1 MKIRINNRIRANN
14 LNPVVDFLEKEFYN
28 RSNFAKECI
37 DMFFKKKEKPQGYV
51 HRPRDFD
58 RDERIEIQKIVSSI
72 PVTRKMLSYDLL
84 ITAINNYVV
93 KNIKI
98 GANAARN
105 VNTTK
110 HPQVFFSSMRDLI
123 SSTENLVKIEPY
135 WRFEGNGPTDQLNDI
150 NQRRDRIIKG
160 FINETF
166 TELVKQIEEAK
177 SPSKKQKLF
186 DDYQNSLIN
195 NIDICGEENF
205 EFFKKLC
212 REKLNVSEEGE

>member
-1 MKIRINNRIRANN
+1 
-14 LNPVVDFLEKEFYN
+14 
-28 RSNFAKECI
+28 
-37 DMFFKKKEKPQGYV
+37 MFFKKKEKPQGYV
-51 HRPRDFD
+51 HKPRDFD

-72 PVTRKMLSYDLL
+72 PVTRKLLSYDLL

-98 GANAARN
+98 GSTAARN

-110 HPQVFFSSMRDLI
+110 YPQVFFSSMRDLI

-150 NQRRDRIIKG
+150 NERRDRIIKG

-166 TELVKQIEEAK
+166 TQLVEELEKTK

-205 EFFKKLC
+205 EFFKNLC
-212 REKLNVSEEGE
+212 REKLNISEEGE

>member
-1 MKIRINNRIRANN
+1 
-14 LNPVVDFLEKEFYN
+14 
-28 RSNFAKECI
+28 
-37 DMFFKKKEKPQGYV
+37 MFFKKKEKPQGYV
-51 HRPRDFD
+51 HKPRDFD

-72 PVTRKMLSYDLL
+72 PVTRKLLSYDLL

-110 HPQVFFSSMRDLI
+110 YPQVFFSSMRDLI

-150 NQRRDRIIKG
+150 NERRDRIIKG